1 MNPEELFP
9 PKPGGMVDTVRRQR
23 QAEQDQAASLD
34 DAVAAAAPGDYT
46 AVRVRISQ
54 PDLAT
59 ARTVTLSSANPVAPL
74 VPRDDQ
80 RRAAVVIAVDNDIW
94 ISANEGTANDLA
106 GTSGAGSAFYL
117 PAGIGFP
124 FDTRAQLWV
133 ACTTTSASS
142 RVSVFTTRDSVE

>member
-1 MNPEELFP
+1 MSEDQFP
-9 PKPGGMVDTVRRQR
+9 PRPGGMVDTVRRQR
-23 QAEQDQAASLD
+23 QAEQDQARSLGD
-34 DAVAAAAPGDYT
+34 VTAAPAPGDYP
-46 AVRVRISQ
+46 AVRVRIAQ

-59 ARTVTLSSANPVAPL
+59 ARTITLSAANPVAPL

-80 RRAAVVIAVDNDIW
+80 RRAATVIAVDNDVW
-94 ISANEGTANDLA
+94 ISANEGTAADLA

-133 ACTTTSASS
+133 SPTTLETSS
-142 RVSVFTTRDSVE
+142 RVAVMITRDSTL